1 MSGAAW
7 PLPLRAANIRSGSVA
22 SVSDETVTWAPR
34 AADHDLLPAE
44 KVEAWKDFGNW
55 PDRVYFP
62 SLLGLR
68 LEEMRAD
75 YSRMRLPFRP
85 ELRQPQGLVHGGAI
99 ATLIDTVVVPAIA
112 SAYDEPRGFST
123 ISMNIRYMGAVR
135 DEDIIGE
142 GWITQRG
149 GSIIFC
155 SAELATVE
163 GRIVAQG
170 ELVYKLMR

>member
-22 SVSDETVTWAPR
+22 SVSDETATWAPR

-62 SLLGLR
+62 ALVGLR
-68 LEEMRAD
+68 LEEMR
-75 YSRMRLPFRP
+75 
-85 ELRQPQGLVHGGAI
+85 GLVHGGAI